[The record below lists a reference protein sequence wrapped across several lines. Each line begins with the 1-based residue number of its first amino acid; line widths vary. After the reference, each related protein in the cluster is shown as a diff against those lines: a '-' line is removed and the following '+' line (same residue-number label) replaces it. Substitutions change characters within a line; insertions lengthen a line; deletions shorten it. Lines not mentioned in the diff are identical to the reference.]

1 VTALSQFTSWLAAH
15 QILLSIVLSLG
26 LLVLVWRIDVVL
38 SAYTRVSQ
46 RTAKDIRSFRP
57 VATATVLV
65 GALAWIIDQPMPGWL
80 DDLSSEVGGKQIVD
94 GVVAFLPGFIV
105 TNRAPIL
112 ITLLSVWWAWRLRA
126 TGDEIIERL
135 VEKRYDKKLAPIV
148 ENVWDVTIIAI
159 VSFIV
164 LNQWGISAT
173 ALLAPAGVIS
183 IIVGFSAR
191 ETVSNFFGSIS
202 LYADETYTRGDFIE
216 LEDGVSGTVRDIS
229 VRSTVLQT
237 LDGNLVTIPNSTLN
251 NAKIENK
258 SVPRPD
264 WRISTRVGVSYD
276 ADPARVK
283 ALLTEAA
290 ADISDNREPMVH
302 LRSFGDSALIFEVFA
317 WAQAPEYKLT
327 AEDDLNRAIFRALTD
342 AGIEMPYPQ
351 HDVTLERESAEL
363 AGDGTG
369 GGTEETAFEGTPAGD
384 GSGETAPD
392 GAGRGHPDSQDSA

>member
-1 VTALSQFTSWLAAH
+1 MTTLSQFTSWLAAH
-15 QILLSIVLSLG
+15 QILLSLLLSLG
-26 LLVLVWRIDVVL
+26 LLVLVWRIDFVL
-38 SAYTRVSQ
+38 LRYTSVSK
-46 RTAKDIRSFRP
+46 RTAKDVRSFRY

-65 GALAWIIDQPMPGWL
+65 GALAWVIDQPMPGWL
-80 DDLSSEVGGKQIVD
+80 DDLSSEIGGKQIVD
-94 GVVAFLPGFIV
+94 GTAAFLPGFLV
-105 TNRAPIL
+105 ANRVPIL
-112 ITLLSVWWAWRLRA
+112 ITVLGIWWAWRLRA
-126 TGDEIIERL
+126 TGDDVIERL
-135 VEKRYDKKLAPIV
+135 VEKQYDKKLAPIV
-148 ENVWDVTIIAI
+148 ENVWDVTILA
-159 VSFIV
+159 VLSFLV

-202 LYADETYTRGDFIE
+202 LYADETYKRGDFIE
-216 LEDGVSGTVRDIS
+216 LDDGVSGTVRDIS

-264 WRISTRVGVSYD
+264 CRISTRVGVSYD
-276 ADPARVK
+276 ADPGRVK
-283 ALLTEAA
+283 DLLIETA
-290 ADISDNREPMVH
+290 ADISDNREPTVH
-302 LRSFGDSALIFEVFA
+302 LRSFGDSALIFEVFV
-317 WAQAPEYKLT
+317 WAPAPEYKLT
-327 AEDDLNRAIFRALTD
+327 AENDLNRAIYRTLTD

-363 AGDGTG
+363 AGDGT
-369 GGTEETAFEGTPAGD
+369 EETALDGTRAGD

-392 GAGRGHPDSQDSA
+392 GAGRGASDSQDSA